1 MTPRAGVRANLHTGK
16 IQQGKRHIKVE
27 GMRGPGKSIAAT
39 AADCTKKHTAAAPG
53 AAEGALKAAG
63 EHLPVKEIKARGG
76 QIRGRLGPKR
86 RLHTLHKRFIKN
98 KKNLKNPVRHH
109 IIEIEIEHAR
119 NRQEAQSMNALTI
132 NNTAVIPANDLPP
145 VLFEDFIA
153 FIDRGEKT
161 TRTYIT
167 NLRQFA
173 AWLKYNAIRRPV
185 RQDIISY
192 RDYLTTEHDAIQLDD
207 SATGWTYRTDGS
219 GNRYTVKCR
228 PNTVKLYLQSV
239 RQFFSWTAAAG
250 YYPNIAANVHAPKVR
265 QDAHKK
271 DALTAADVLSIEK
284 SIAARAEARTAAAAA
299 AEKDTAGRISRTTEQ
314 GKRLFAIYTLAVNA
328 GLRTIEISRANV
340 KDLEMKNGNACLYV
354 FGKGHTEA
362 DTKKPLAP
370 EVYAAIRDYLD
381 SRSDKPTANSPLF
394 VATGNRSGGKRL
406 APTTISTML
415 KRAMQEA
422 GFNSEKITA
431 HSLRHSAGTATQE
444 ITGNLFLT
452 QKYMRHANP
461 ATTEIYL
468 HNDTD
473 RQEADI
479 AQKLYNF
486 YHGTADQGAKL
497 ESILQGMTAAQLEQ
511 LTSIAATLAR

>member
-1 MTPRAGVRANLHTGK
+1 
-16 IQQGKRHIKVE
+16 
-27 GMRGPGKSIAAT
+27 
-39 AADCTKKHTAAAPG
+39 
-53 AAEGALKAAG
+53 
-63 EHLPVKEIKARGG
+63 
-76 QIRGRLGPKR
+76 
-86 RLHTLHKRFIKN
+86 
-98 KKNLKNPVRHH
+98 
-109 IIEIEIEHAR
+109 
-119 NRQEAQSMNALTI
+119 MNALTI
-132 NNTAVIPANDLPP
+132 NNAQIAPASDLQPI
-145 VLFEDFIA
+145 LFNEFIS

-161 TRTYIT
+161 TRTYLT

-173 AWLKYNAIRRPV
+173 AWLKYNAISRPT
-185 RQDIISY
+185 RQDIINY
-192 RDYLTTEHDAIQLDD
+192 RDYLAAEHEAIQLDP
-207 SATGWTYRTDGS
+207 ATGWTYRTDGS
-219 GNRYTVKCR
+219 GNRCIVKCK

-239 RQFFSWTAAAG
+239 RQFFSWTAANG
-250 YYPNIAANVHAPKVR
+250 YYPNIAANIHAPKVR

-284 SIAARAEARTAAAAA
+284 SIAAGTEARTAAAAA
-299 AEKDTAGRISRTTEQ
+299 ATKDTAGRISRTTEQ

-340 KDLEMKNGNACLYV
+340 KDLEVKNGNAYLYI

-370 EVYAAIRDYLD
+370 AVYDAIRDYLD

-415 KRAMQEA
+415 KRAMQDA
-422 GFNSEKITA
+422 GFDSDKLTA

-479 AQKLYNF
+479 AQRLYNF
-486 YHGTADQGAKL
+486 YHGADDQSDNRAKL
-497 ESILQGMTAAQLEQ
+497 ETILQGMSAAQLEQ
-511 LTSIAATLAR
+511 ITTIAAAMAR